1 VYLAAPLV
9 NNRDNLL
16 TLAIYKILKN
26 ARCEIVS
33 EWVLWDDPNP
43 NLNPEEVYQRDYQ
56 AIESCDLFVAEISNP
71 SIGVG
76 MEIMLAKTLGKKILC
91 LYNQTPISNFLKG
104 TPNVKILFYSNLN
117 ELKIKIDQQFLAK
130 I

>member
-9 NNRDNLL
+9 NNRDNTL
-16 TLAIYKILKN
+16 TKTIYKILKN
-26 ARCEIVS
+26 AKCEIIS

-43 NLNPEEVYQRDYQ
+43 NLNPVEVYQRDYQ
-56 AIESCDLFVAEISNP
+56 AIESCNLFVAEISKP

-91 LYNQTPISNFLKG
+91 LHSQTSISNFLKG
-104 TPNVKILFYSNLN
+104 TPNVVIIFYSDLN
-117 ELKIKIDQQFLAK
+117 ELQIKIDQNFLAK